1 MSVIRLSRSHSL
13 NEHAQEVALE
23 RLAAQLG
30 NALGAKVERSE
41 RVLRFAG
48 TGFSGTVSLNDS
60 RLEGEVQL
68 GILMRP
74 MKKAITREI
83 EAGLSQ
89 YLGDT

>member
-1 MSVIRLSRSHSL
+1 MSVIRLSRSHGL

-60 RLEGEVQL
+60 RLEGEVHL

-74 MKKAITREI
+74 MKRAITREI

>member
-1 MSVIRLSRSHSL
+1 MSVIRLSRSHGL

-30 NALGAKVERSE
+30 TALGAKVERSE

-48 TGFSGTVSLNDS
+48 TGTVSLNDS
-60 RLEGEVQL
+60 RLEGEVHL

-74 MKKAITREI
+74 MKRAITREI

>member
-60 RLEGEVQL
+60 RLEGEVHL

-74 MKKAITREI
+74 MKRAITREI

>member
-1 MSVIRLSRSHSL
+1 MSVIRLSRTHRL
-13 NEHAQEVALE
+13 DERAQEVALE
-23 RLAAQLG
+23 RLSAQLG
-30 NALGAKVERSE
+30 TLLGAKVERLE
-41 RVLRFAG
+41 HALRFSG
-48 TGFSGTVSLNDS
+48 TGFSGTVCLDDN

-74 MKKAITREI
+74 MKRAITREI

>member
-1 MSVIRLSRSHSL
+1 VH
-13 NEHAQEVALE
+13 
-23 RLAAQLG
+23 
-30 NALGAKVERSE
+30 
-41 RVLRFAG
+41 
-48 TGFSGTVSLNDS
+48 
-60 RLEGEVQL
+60 L

>member
-1 MSVIRLSRSHSL
+1 MSVIRLSRSHRL

-30 NALGAKVERSE
+30 TALGAKVERSE

-60 RLEGEVQL
+60 RLEGEVHL

-83 EAGLSQ
+83 EAG
-89 YLGDT
+89 

>member
-1 MSVIRLSRSHSL
+1 MSVIRLSRSHRL

-30 NALGAKVERSE
+30 TALGAKVERSE
-41 RVLRFAG
+41 RELRFAG

-60 RLEGEVQL
+60 RLEGEVHL

-74 MKKAITREI
+74 MKRAITKEI
-83 EAGLSQ
+83 EAGLLQ